1 MADDPTNITPFS
13 RRFDHIEPEAGLVL
27 ALLGHDLRA
36 ALAEVQA
43 GLSLIA
49 DMPAPA
55 ETHAAL
61 ARCRASSDA
70 LGLLVDQAMG
80 VCLGQKEPGVT
91 AASDID
97 TERFLKDLHFRW
109 ASLAQQAGCSLRIEA
124 ATDLPRL
131 LRADRT
137 ALQRVLAN
145 LVGNALSHGRG
156 GEVALSFGLN
166 PVGCLTITLTDEGPG
181 FPPDHL
187 PLLQRDFALPPALRR
202 PGGGLGLQSVKH
214 LVDAMQGNVMLD
226 NRSDR
231 RGAIIAL
238 SLPLEPAADLPAP
251 PKPALPDLRHRRL
264 LAADD
269 SATSRSLLRR
279 LAGQLQAE
287 IDLVA
292 DGTAILQRL
301 ATDAPLP
308 DALILDNEMPGLSGL
323 DLLHHLG
330 SLPAN
335 RRPPVLMITSHATA
349 ADQSALISA
358 GAAAVLTKPL
368 LCPVELGSALIAV
381 FANPEPLPS
390 LDLAALRRLRQI
402 AGPAAAAELF
412 QRLTEDLADARSGLA
427 QAAARADTAALR
439 AHSHVIIALAGTA
452 GAQWLHERA
461 ITLNARTHD
470 DSPVAALQA
479 MAAELD
485 RGIDQLLQAVRQ
497 EASGVAG

>member
-181 FPPDHL
+181 FPPDEIDHV
-187 PLLQRDFALPPALRR
+187 FGKFYR
-202 PGGGLGLQSVKH
+202 PKNTICDGTGLGLFIVKGFTE
-214 LVDAMQGNVMLD
+214 AQGGTVFLT
-226 NRSDR
+226 NRAGG
-231 RGAIIAL
+231 GAKFI
-238 SLPLEPAADLPAP
+238 LEFP
-251 PKPALPDLRHRRL
+251 
-264 LAADD
+264 
-269 SATSRSLLRR
+269 T
-279 LAGQLQAE
+279 
-287 IDLVA
+287 
-292 DGTAILQRL
+292 
-301 ATDAPLP
+301 
-308 DALILDNEMPGLSGL
+308 
-323 DLLHHLG
+323 
-330 SLPAN
+330 
-335 RRPPVLMITSHATA
+335 
-349 ADQSALISA
+349 
-358 GAAAVLTKPL
+358 
-368 LCPVELGSALIAV
+368 
-381 FANPEPLPS
+381 
-390 LDLAALRRLRQI
+390 
-402 AGPAAAAELF
+402 
-412 QRLTEDLADARSGLA
+412 
-427 QAAARADTAALR
+427 
-439 AHSHVIIALAGTA
+439 
-452 GAQWLHERA
+452 
-461 ITLNARTHD
+461 ITLNQTVQHD
-470 DSPVAALQA
+470 
-479 MAAELD
+479 
-485 RGIDQLLQAVRQ
+485 
-497 EASGVAG
+497 